1 MSDGNAV
8 SPDVT
13 ALECDRYDNSY
24 GNGSHNAR
32 KSRCLHNAN
41 NDDDKQRN
49 QDERAYVEVLND
61 SCADTLRNSRI
72 VHAGIDVRAKDC
84 IEHQSDDE
92 GRAGGGNHG
101 AYVIEQAGV
110 GNSGCQVGGI
120 RQRRELIADICAGDN
135 HTGGQSRVNSKACT
149 DTYESQTDGCR
160 CGPGRTAGKTGDG
173 AEDTANRKEQL
184 RSKQSESVINHCRN
198 GSCRHEGGYQET
210 NGTKNQKSF
219 QCVVDTVNHAGQHVG
234 KAVAAEDTD
243 KAGNAHGYNQ
253 RHMSVLIGFIHVQ
266 AVKHEACHGNDRDQS
281 FNGIRK
287 SDLFFVCH

>member
-1 MSDGNAV
+1 M
-8 SPDVT
+8 
-13 ALECDRYDNSY
+13 
-24 GNGSHNAR
+24 
-32 KSRCLHNAN
+32 
-41 NDDDKQRN
+41 
-49 QDERAYVEVLND
+49 
-61 SCADTLRNSRI
+61 
-72 VHAGIDVRAKDC
+72 
-84 IEHQSDDE
+84 
-92 GRAGGGNHG
+92 
-101 AYVIEQAGV
+101 IEQAGV

-120 RQRRELIADICAGDN
+120 RQRGELIADICAGDN

-173 AEDTANRKEQL
+173 AEDTADRKEQL

-243 KAGNAHGYNQ
+243 KAGNAHGNNQ
-253 RHMSVLIGFIHVQ
+253 RHMSILISLVRVQ
-266 AVKHEACHGNDRDQS
+266 AVKHQACHGNDRDQS
-281 FNGIRK
+281 FHHTRESG
-287 SDLFFVCH
+287 LFFICHKFTPLS